1 MKKLLLLAITL
12 LLPTVCLGRIGETME
27 ECTARYGPMLK
38 VENAT
43 GKFFS
48 DYPQYC
54 FNLNYVHIRI
64 RFYKGRSAQEEF
76 YSSDLADKRDEILA
90 SNNEKETGFKIVVDR
105 SNENRL
111 TITTL
116 EFDRFMRKELGS
128 GF

>member
-1 MKKLLLLAITL
+1 MKKLLLPLILALMPAISEA
-12 LLPTVCLGRIGETME
+12 RIGETLD

-54 FNLNYVHIRI
+54 FELNYVRIRV

-76 YSSDLADKRDEILA
+76 ASFDLTDKRDEILA
-90 SNNEKETGFKIVVDR
+90 SNSEKETGFKIVVDR
-105 SNENRL
+105 SIDNRL

-116 EFDRFMRKELGS
+116 EFDRLMRKELGS